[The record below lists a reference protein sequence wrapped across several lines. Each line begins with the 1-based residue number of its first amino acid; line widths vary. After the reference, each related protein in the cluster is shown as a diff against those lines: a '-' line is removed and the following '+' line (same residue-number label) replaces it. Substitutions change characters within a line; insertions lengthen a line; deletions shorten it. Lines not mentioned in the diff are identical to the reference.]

1 MISLLL
7 EVFTL
12 FPACLATQIPG
23 RANIFRGSL
32 SYQPGLRLARA
43 CAWHEQKA
51 VEHESRLEKARTVGI
66 PANVEAVTPT
76 NRLKKA
82 PRHIR
87 LPTTNRCSK
96 LR

>member
-7 EVFTL
+7 EVFSL

-23 RANIFRGSL
+23 RANIFGA
-32 SYQPGLRLARA
+32 LRPISWA
-43 CAWHEQKA
+43 CAWHEQ
-51 VEHESRLEKARTVGI
+51 EKARMVGI
-66 PANVEAVTPT
+66 PAKAEAVTPT
-76 NRLKKA
+76 NRQKEA
-82 PRHIR
+82 PGHIR